1 MLIFAVGVQYSSKI
15 LLSLKNP
22 PWFHCEL
29 IITALI
35 HFFIYLIHYV
45 LSIHIS
51 ILWSDQWSN
60 PWSGPWSDRRSGWWR
75 WLSYPPSLTL
85 WRISALIILAAMVN
99 LIQPHSI
106 ILQHQPY
113 HNTVQTSNSSF
124 SLWVGWSQTA
134 CVRLRSG
141 SFSFFL
147 DGLVIGWCTVF
158 TYSPISQDVKMC
170 ILSYIIIVFLHFS
183 EDITRKL

>member
-1 MLIFAVGVQYSSKI
+1 MFFPSIFRSCDPISDPIRDPARDPIGDLVDDADCPT
-15 LLSLKNP
+15 P
-22 PWFHCEL
+22 P
-29 IITALI
+29 T
-35 HFFIYLIHYV
+35 
-45 LSIHIS
+45 
-51 ILWSDQWSN
+51 
-60 PWSGPWSDRRSGWWR
+60 
-75 WLSYPPSLTL
+75 LTL

-113 HNTVQTSNSSF
+113 HDTVQTSHSSF

-170 ILSYIIIVFLHFS
+170 ILTYIIIVFLHFG